1 MPVHMEWIE
10 SPSEQDWV
18 DLNKLYKEAPAH
30 WFDQPGSATTGDA
43 KTYIDAKTRAS
54 YQLLAGRFND
64 RLISAAALKP
74 SGKNS
79 FEIEDL
85 CVRQVTQERGVAKQ
99 LLVRIC
105 QWADESQN
113 VLKVRDEADEYGILA
128 QFGFMRQN
136 EYWLRNVQG

>member
-30 WFDQPGSATTGDA
+30 WFATQGDA
-43 KTYIDAKTRAS
+43 STYIDAKTSAS

-74 SGKNS
+74 SGQSS

-113 VLKVRDEADEYGILA
+113 VLKVRDEANDYATLA

-136 EYWLRNVQG
+136 EYWVRSIQC

>member
-30 WFDQPGSATTGDA
+30 WFATQGDA
-43 KTYIDAKTRAS
+43 RAYIDAKTSAS

-74 SGKNS
+74 CGQNS

-113 VLKVRDEADEYGILA
+113 ELKVRDETNDYGTLA
-128 QFGFMRQN
+128 QFAFMRQN
-136 EYWLRNVQG
+136 EYWVRSAQS

>member
-30 WFDQPGSATTGDA
+30 WFATQGDA
-43 KTYIDAKTRAS
+43 KTYIDEKTSAS

-64 RLISAAALKP
+64 RLIAAAALKP
-74 SGKNS
+74 SEEGS
-79 FEIEDL
+79 FEVEDL

-105 QWADESQN
+105 QWADQSQK
-113 VLKVRDEADEYGILA
+113 VLKVLDKANEYGGLA

-136 EYWLRNVQG
+136 EYWVRKVQP